1 MRESPNSS
9 MTHEEAFAQVGALAL
24 GALDAGEEKSVL
36 QHVQDCAECEAELAV
51 MREVAAG
58 MPETPS
64 MGGLSPERSRAIRN
78 SLVGRAEESA
88 ARPPMRSANHW
99 RTFSIAA
106 TFLIAVLGAGYFKEY
121 SETATLS
128 DVVARRTAIAD
139 SLAGLVRARED
150 QLAAMTGPGVS
161 VVELTSSA
169 VQAPSARMFWDRA
182 TNRWTMYAH
191 GLSPLEPGR
200 AYELWLVTADN
211 KIPAGTFKPGP
222 DGSATFTA
230 TYALEPSELKAIA
243 VTEEPEAG
251 VPAPT
256 GPIILL
262 GTAEAS

>member
-1 MRESPNSS
+1 MSETTNSS
-9 MTHEEAFAQVGALAL
+9 MTHDEALAQIGSLAL
-24 GALDAGEEKSVL
+24 GALDAGEERAIL
-36 QHVQDCAECEAELAV
+36 DHVDGCRECQAELAS
-51 MREVAAG
+51 MREVVAE
-58 MPETPS
+58 MPELTSTAVLPT
-64 MGGLSPERSRAIRN
+64 ERSRAIRA
-78 SLVGRAEESA
+78 SLVERAEKSIA
-88 ARPPMRSANHW
+88 TAPANTGNNW
-99 RTFSIAA
+99 RTYSIAA
-106 TFLIAVLGAGYFKEY
+106 TFLIAALGAAYYKEY
-121 SETATLS
+121 SETTALS
-128 DVVARRTAIAD
+128 GVVAERNAVAD
-139 SLAGLVRARED
+139 SLAGLVRAKDEL
-150 QLAAMTGPGVS
+150 LAAMTGPGVS

-191 GLSPLEPGR
+191 GLAALQPGR

-230 TYALEPSELKAIA
+230 TYALQPSELKAIA

>member
-1 MRESPNSS
+1 MSETTNSS
-9 MTHEEAFAQVGALAL
+9 MTHDEAFAQIGALAL
-24 GALDAGEEKSVL
+24 GALDSAEEQIVL
-36 QHVQDCAECEAELAV
+36 EHVEGCPECKAELAS
-51 MREVAAG
+51 MRDVVAE
-58 MPETPS
+58 MPDLTSTAVLP
-64 MGGLSPERSRAIRN
+64 LERSRAIRA
-78 SLVGRAEESA
+78 SLVERAERTVA
-88 ARPPMRSANHW
+88 APPARRGNGW

-106 TFLIAVLGAGYFKEY
+106 TFLIAALGAAYYKEY
-121 SETATLS
+121 GETTALS
-128 DVVARRTAIAD
+128 GVVAERSAVAD
-139 SLAGLVRARED
+139 SLAKLIRVKDD

-191 GLSPLEPGR
+191 GLAALEPGR

-222 DGSATFTA
+222 DGSATFSA
-230 TYALEPSELKAIA
+230 TYALQPSELKAIA

-262 GTAEAS
+262 GSAEAI